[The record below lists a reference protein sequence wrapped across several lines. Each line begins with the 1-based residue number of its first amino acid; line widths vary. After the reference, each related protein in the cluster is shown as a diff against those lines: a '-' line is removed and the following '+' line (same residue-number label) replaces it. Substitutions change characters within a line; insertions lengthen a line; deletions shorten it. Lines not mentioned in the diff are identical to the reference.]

1 MVVDVSG
8 VNKAGE
14 IRSLA
19 KMNNST
25 SGSYKANTSSGYGGN
40 IDITANQVEISQAT
54 IEAKG
59 KIMGGK
65 VRIGGDYL
73 GGKKLTNTDKNNI
86 HIHENRKCHPNK
98 VNLSSGHSILQNI
111 R

>member
-1 MVVDVSG
+1 
-8 VNKAGE
+8 
-14 IRSLA
+14 
-19 KMNNST
+19 MNNST

-40 IDITANQVEISQAT
+40 IDITANNVEISQAT

-73 GGKKLTNTDKNNI
+73 EARN
-86 HIHENRKCHPNK
+86 
-98 VNLSSGHSILQNI
+98 
-111 R
+111 